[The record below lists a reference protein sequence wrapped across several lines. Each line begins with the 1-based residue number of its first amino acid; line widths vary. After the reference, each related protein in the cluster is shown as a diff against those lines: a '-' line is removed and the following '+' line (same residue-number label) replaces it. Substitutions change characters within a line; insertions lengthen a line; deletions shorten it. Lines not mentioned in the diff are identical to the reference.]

1 MPTSARQ
8 LSMSRLGH
16 LTPVPA
22 WHTGAGPAAHL
33 EIDGV
38 KRVRAAQALS
48 WPSLRVEVHTLD
60 AAGAK
65 VRLPLCNTASGL
77 SDLEIAWVVRSLYR
91 EDKIDQPQIAQLLG
105 HDKSWVN
112 AGERSQ
118 DLPEAPC
125 RSPLV
130 LTFREEKTPET
141 RGRAPAAQPDKNLT
155 LKRAAVSRGSP
166 PPYPVQYRPP

>member
-48 WPSLRVEVHTLD
+48 WPRLRVEVHTPD
-60 AAGAK
+60 VAGAK
-65 VRLPLCNTASGL
+65 VRLPLCNAASGL

-91 EDKIDQPQIAQLLG
+91 EDKLDQPQVAQLLG

-112 AGERSQ
+112 AGERSKTYRR
-118 DLPEAPC
+118 LPAD
-125 RSPLV
+125 PLWSSHFGRKKRRR
-130 LTFREEKTPET
+130 LGAGPPRRNQTKT
-141 RGRAPAAQPDKNLT
+141 
-155 LKRAAVSRGSP
+155 SR
-166 PPYPVQYRPP
+166 